1 MTDDNVWNDFTI
13 RAYRDPAGT
22 GAIRVEF
29 EPKGPAA
36 RGCPAVVVLRG
47 GGELLVRCDPP
58 EPAVPGLGRHDFLK
72 KAVSVVKGLAGN

>member
-1 MTDDNVWNDFTI
+1 MTDDEVWDRFTI
-13 RAYRDPAGT
+13 RAYRDSAGA

-29 EPKGPAA
+29 EPKDPAA
-36 RGCPAVVVLRG
+36 RGRPAVVVLRG

-72 KAVSVVKGLAGN
+72 KAVSVVRELERE